1 MLGLLF
7 FLPALIV
14 LPIWTLYK
22 IFWRRRWTPRNW
34 LMLPLVALLFII
46 ALVVPNPGN
55 TPQISPLWARFFV
68 AFWLLPMTMFPWQLV
83 AWFRAGRR
91 RRLTWWLGI
100 TGAITLLVGTVI
112 YTIHWRMTPRDEYWV
127 YNARSSYPF
136 LLGLLTAVRNHQAIT
151 ARVGREIHET
161 PSEWHREYEIAYVK
175 ANLLQVAGRM
185 PGCTAIRRNGGNF

>member
-127 YNARSSYPF
+127 YNIRSAYPF
-136 LLGLLTAVRNHQAIT
+136 LLGLYFSATLCIATVAIEHCLWRPLMSVLHRLRSPKSPSDHSQSRARN
-151 ARVGREIHET
+151 
-161 PSEWHREYEIAYVK
+161 P
-175 ANLLQVAGRM
+175 
-185 PGCTAIRRNGGNF
+185 